1 MKRSFSSTVVTRRI
15 GRPSPRRIPH
25 FESMELRLACDA
37 ALAADTAAS
46 AAEGESTP
54 IADFR
59 LVDLNPESP
68 RFQQTI
74 SPRDYLRQ
82 VSAWYFSHST

>member
-1 MKRSFSSTVVTRRI
+1 M
-15 GRPSPRRIPH
+15 
-25 FESMELRLACDA
+25 RLACDA
-37 ALAADTAAS
+37 ALGSAAAS
-46 AAEGESTP
+46 MAEGESTSMP
-54 IADFR
+54 DFQ

-68 RFQQTI
+68 RYQQSI